1 MANTLSIDQ
10 VCTVLNSVVQQ
21 ATGAADMAATDTASF
36 ITVAKYGLEKGYD
49 PLMTAISQV
58 LSRTLFAV
66 RPYSAKFKGLMADS
80 IRYGN
85 HVRKIN
91 YIDKPTVESRVLQLT
106 EGQSEDQYIVRKP
119 EVVQTNFYGGGT
131 WQDYITRYTEQLD
144 TAFSGPEEF
153 GRFISGLMTE
163 LTNKHEQE
171 NESMARMA
179 LVNFIGGKIAGDSS
193 NVIHLLTEYNALTG
207 LKLTTQ
213 SVYQPANFAPFMRWV
228 FSRVSVL
235 SKMMRERSEMFQ
247 TVVNNKHVMRHTPAD
262 RLKVYMYT
270 PAMEQM
276 TAMVNSVTYNDDF
289 IKYTDFEAVN
299 FWQSIETPD
308 KISVNPTYTKTDGT
322 VITKTGESN
331 KAGVEQAGIFGL
343 MFDEDALGYA
353 QVNAWNQLTPF
364 NAKGGYWNDFD
375 HVNFRTMQD
384 MTEKGLIL
392 LLD

>member
-21 ATGAADMAATDTASF
+21 ATGAADMVATDTASF
-36 ITVAKYGLEKGYD
+36 VTVAKYGLEKGYD

-179 LVNFIGGKIAGDSS
+179 LVNFIGGKIAGDARKA
-193 NVIHLLTEYNALTG
+193 IEQQTG
-207 LKLTTQ
+207 
-213 SVYQPANFAPFMRWV
+213 VP
-228 FSRVSVL
+228 
-235 SKMMRERSEMFQ
+235 
-247 TVVNNKHVMRHTPAD
+247 
-262 RLKVYMYT
+262 
-270 PAMEQM
+270 
-276 TAMVNSVTYNDDF
+276 
-289 IKYTDFEAVN
+289 
-299 FWQSIETPD
+299 
-308 KISVNPTYTKTDGT
+308 
-322 VITKTGESN
+322 VITSQN
-331 KAGVEQAGIFGL
+331 A
-343 MFDEDALGYA
+343 A
-353 QVNAWNQLTPF
+353 QLNQVVT
-364 NAKGGYWNDFD
+364 N
-375 HVNFRTMQD
+375 
-384 MTEKGLIL
+384 LIEVTSEIARK
-392 LLD
+392 DKPKE